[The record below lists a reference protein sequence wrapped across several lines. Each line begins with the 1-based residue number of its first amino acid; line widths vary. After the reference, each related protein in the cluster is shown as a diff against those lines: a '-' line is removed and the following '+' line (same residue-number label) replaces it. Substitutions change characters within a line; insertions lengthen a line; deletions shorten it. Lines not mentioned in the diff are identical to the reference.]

1 MASMK
6 IKAWSGKDLFK
17 NQGSGCGDKILY
29 FQQIFLPTLDEA

>member
-17 NQGSGCGDKILY
+17 KKESGCGDKILY
-29 FQQIFLPTLDEA
+29 FSADLVANPR